1 MNEAQGWSVV
11 LPVGWEVVA
20 QNDQWAA
27 VSPEDTIAEILVGP
41 SSGLT
46 LRELEAQKVDELI
59 ASWPGLD
66 DIESDVVRLP
76 AGEALNVTL
85 ESTNAEVGVVVF
97 TMYLIEQGDRQYVI
111 SVRAPD
117 DRDKVLAAA
126 DVLAE
131 SFAIL
136 D

>member
-11 LPVGWEVVA
+11 VPAGWEVVGTS
-20 QNDQWAA
+20 DQWAA
-27 VSPEDTIAEILVGP
+27 VSPEGAIAEILVGP

-46 LRELEAQKVDELI
+46 LRALEAQKVDELI
-59 ASWPGLD
+59 ASWQGLD
-66 DIESDVVRLP
+66 DIESDVVHLP
-76 AGEALNVTL
+76 AGEALTVTL
-85 ESTNAEVGVVVF
+85 ESTNAEVGVIVF

-117 DRDKVLAAA
+117 DRNKVLAAA